1 MQVLAAGIDF
11 LCGWQGRY
19 ANCMAEGSY
28 LVHCC
33 RFDLILTLC
42 LKKHDF
48 TSLCKI
54 YAMFY
59 HFGVGGDILTF

>member
-11 LCGWQGRY
+11 LCY

-42 LKKHDF
+42 LKKHEF

-59 HFGVGGDILTF
+59 RFGVGGGVF